1 MEINNISF
9 CYQDKVMRLQDVEAS
24 IHKGQI
30 TTILGPNGSGKS
42 TLLGVL
48 TNNLQP
54 QAGQVIL
61 DGKAIN
67 TYKPKELAKKL
78 GVVHQQNSAPAD
90 MTVEKLVYYGRLPY
104 RNTFSGQSD
113 KDEQMVNWAI
123 ECTGLSEKR
132 HDAID
137 TLSGGQQQRV
147 WIAMALA
154 QDTPFLFLD
163 EPTSNLDIYYQY
175 EILELVKQLCEEH
188 GLTIVMVLHDINQ
201 AIQYSHHIIAMKQGK
216 VMKKGDPK
224 QIVTKQLMQ
233 EVYGVNVVV
242 KHDEDVGMYI
252 VPVGI

>member
-1 MEINNISF
+1 MEIKEISF
-9 CYQDKVMRLQDVEAS
+9 SYQDKIKRLDHVEAS
-24 IHKGQI
+24 IPKGKI

-54 QAGQVIL
+54 QVGQVIL
-61 DGKAIN
+61 DGAAIKK
-67 TYKPKELAKKL
+67 YKPKELAKKL

-90 MTVEKLVYYGRLPY
+90 MTVEKLVYYGRLPHK
-104 RNTFSGQSD
+104 NTFSPND
-113 KDEQMVNWAI
+113 EKDEQMVNWAI
-123 ECTGLSEKR
+123 ECTGLTEKR
-132 HDAID
+132 NDPID

-163 EPTSNLDIYYQY
+163 EPTSNLDIFYQY
-175 EILELVKQLCEEH
+175 EILELVKKLCDEH

-201 AIQYSHHIIAMKQGK
+201 AIQYSHNIVA
-216 VMKKGDPK
+216 MKKGKVIEKGNPK
-224 QIVTKQLMQ
+224 KIITEQLIQ
-233 EVYGVNVVV
+233 EIYGVKVVL
-242 KHDEDVGMYI
+242 KNDDDLGLYI